1 MDNPINLSKDKV
13 TDFFYFED
21 NFCKEFHKS
30 IEAHA
35 IGDTPDIATT
45 KLIRYVFY
53 F

>member
-1 MDNPINLSKDKV
+1 MNNPINLSKDKV
-13 TDFFYFED
+13 TDFFYFAD
-21 NFCKEFHKS
+21 NFCKEFHKF

-45 KLIRYVFY
+45 KLIQYVFY